1 MAAAALLWSTG
12 GVGIKAV
19 AEPPLKVAFY
29 RCAFAGIALG
39 LIFRPKKLPARPA
52 VLAAVVAYAA
62 CLTTF
67 VFATKWTTAASA
79 IFLQFTGVVWVLLAA
94 PLVLHEPRRKGD
106 TAAILAA
113 LAGMALCFGG
123 GLGRRGLAGD
133 AMALLSSFLFAF
145 LVISLR
151 RERGGGA
158 EAVVTYGNLFAAAAL
173 LPFAAAD
180 LSLAPRS
187 LAGLLFLG
195 VFQLA
200 AAYAL
205 FVHGIRTVPA
215 TKAALIGLLEP
226 VANPIWVFLF
236 LGERPGPLAAAGGA
250 IVLAAVAWRTIAA
263 GAPAA
268 EAAPPD

>member
-1 MAAAALLWSTG
+1 VAAAALLWSAG
-12 GVGIKAV
+12 GVGIKSV
-19 AEPPLKVAFY
+19 AEAPVKVAFY
-29 RCAFAGIALG
+29 RCLFAGVALG
-39 LIFRPKKLPARPA
+39 LIFRPRSLPRRPA
-52 VLAAVVAYAA
+52 QAAAVVAYAA

-113 LAGMALCFGG
+113 LVGMALCFGG
-123 GLGRRGLAGD
+123 GLDRRGLAGD

-158 EAVVTYGNLFAAAAL
+158 EVVVTYGNLFAAVAL
-173 LPFAAAD
+173 LPFVVSD
-180 LSLAPRS
+180 LALTTRS
-187 LAGLLFLG
+187 LAWLAFLG
-195 VFQLA
+195 IFQLA

-205 FVHGIRTVPA
+205 FVAGIRTVPA
-215 TKAALIGLLEP
+215 VKASLIGLLEP
-226 VANPIWVFLF
+226 VANPVWVFLF
-236 LGERPGPLAAAGGA
+236 LGERPGPYAAAGGA
-250 IVLAAVAWRTIAA
+250 IVLAAVAWRTLAT
-263 GAPAA
+263 GPPAA
-268 EAAPPD
+268 ETAPPD